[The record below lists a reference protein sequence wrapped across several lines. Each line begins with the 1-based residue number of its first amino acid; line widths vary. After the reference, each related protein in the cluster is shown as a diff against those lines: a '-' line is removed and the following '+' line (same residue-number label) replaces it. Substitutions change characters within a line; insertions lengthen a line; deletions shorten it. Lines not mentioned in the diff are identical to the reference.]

1 MTIKKYPNKSKVFVI
16 YLFISV
22 CIVSIGFAQEVK
34 QPYIVKGD
42 KIEYAQEENVVVI
55 EGNAV
60 VIYTGSKLTADK
72 IIYNNVTNDARAQ
85 GNVRLVFESGILTGE
100 NVVYN
105 FVSKVGYV
113 QNANLYA
120 DPFFLQAPIIDK
132 IDDNEFGM
140 KRGYFTTCNHDK
152 VHWRIKSKKIDVY
165 PNDRITAKGSIFFI
179 GNIPLFYF
187 PRFTQNLK
195 ENVLRVQVEPGYSK
209 DWGMYLLTA
218 WRYYVSEN
226 LMGRIH
232 VDFRERKDVAV
243 GVDAKYDT
251 VKYGKGI
258 LRSYY
263 MHERDANRDHFW
275 QKWTDEDSLGADE
288 TERFR
293 VQLRHIWDIDDTA
306 QFIAEYNK
314 LSDDTIIKDY
324 FYEQEYEQEETE
336 DTYLQLT
343 KNFRYSTLSAYL
355 NKRVNRFESITEK
368 LPELKLDTSSFK
380 ILDTPFY
387 VKNNTTA
394 SYLHSTN
401 AHSDIDDEIKI
412 VDTYS
417 EISMPFKLLFFEL
430 RPYFGSR
437 QTYFSKDVDGGSI
450 SPRVVN
456 YNGISLNT
464 RFYRV
469 FDLVTDFAGFDI
481 NRLRHI
487 ISPTIEYSYTHDP
500 TIGPDRLA
508 ELGNDNIEKSKVIT
522 LSLEN
527 KLQTKRNNKSVDL
540 VRFILDGT
548 YDLTPKKK
556 RRLSDV
562 SADLEIIPYD
572 WLEFDADAGYDT
584 REHWFKTV
592 NFDLTAKPFDRWSAS
607 IGHRYERKG
616 TKELTTSLE
625 YRLNP
630 IWKFRT
636 YQRYQFATSDLLEQE
651 YGITRDLHCWLMD
664 INYNVN
670 RSKGETIWVVFRLKA
685 FPETEFG
692 FEQDHH
698 TPKAGSQSTLGE
710 YD

>member
-1 MTIKKYPNKSKVFVI
+1 MLLFGVFFNCF
-16 YLFISV
+16 L
-22 CIVSIGFAQEVK
+22 FAQETK
-34 QPYIVKGD
+34 EPYIVKGD
-42 KIEYAQEENVVVI
+42 KMEYTQAENIVI
-55 EGNAV
+55 IDGDAV
-60 VIYTGSKLTADK
+60 IIHKGSKLTADK
-72 IIYNNVTNDARAQ
+72 ITYNNLTHDARAQ
-85 GNVRLVFESGILTGE
+85 GDVRLVFESGVLTGE

-105 FVSKVGYV
+105 FDSKIGYV
-113 QNANLYA
+113 LNANLYA
-120 DPFFLQAPIIDK
+120 DPFYLQAPIIDK
-132 IDDNEFGM
+132 IDENEFGM

-165 PNDRITAKGSIFFI
+165 PDDRITAKSSIFFI

-232 VDFRERKDVAV
+232 VDFREKKDMAV
-243 GVDAKYDT
+243 GIDAKYDT

-258 LRSYY
+258 LRTYY
-263 MHERDANRDHFW
+263 MNERDAKRDHFW
-275 QKWTDEDSLGADE
+275 EKWTDEESLGADE

-293 VQLRHIWDIDDTA
+293 VQLRHIWDIDETS
-306 QFIAEYNK
+306 QLIGEYNK
-314 LSDDTIIKDY
+314 LHDSQVIKDY
-324 FYEQEYEQEETE
+324 FFDQEYEQEETE

-343 KNFRYSTLSAYL
+343 KNYRYSTLSAYL

-380 ILDTPFY
+380 ILDSPFY
-387 VKNNTTA
+387 VKNNSTA

-401 AHSDIDDEIKI
+401 ANSAEDDVMKK
-412 VDTYS
+412 VDTYT
-417 EISMPFKLLFFEL
+417 EIAMPFKVLFFEL

-437 QTYFSKDVDGGSI
+437 QTYFSKDVDGASI

-464 RFYRV
+464 KFYRL
-469 FDLVTDFAGFDI
+469 FDLVSDFAGFDI

-487 ISPTIEYSYTHDP
+487 ISPTIEYDYTHNP

-508 ELGNDNIEKSKVIT
+508 ELGNDNIEKSKSIT

-540 VRFILDGT
+540 IRFILDST
-548 YDLTPKKK
+548 YDLTPKTK

-562 SADLEIIPYD
+562 GADLEIIPYD
-572 WLEFDADAGYDT
+572 WLEINADAGYDT
-584 REHWFKTV
+584 TEHWFKTV

-616 TKELTTSLE
+616 TKELTTDFK

-630 IWKFRT
+630 LWKFRF
-636 YQRYQFATSDLLEQE
+636 YHRYQFATGDLLEQE
-651 YGITRDLHCWLMD
+651 YGITRDLHCWFMD

-698 TPKAGSQSTLGE
+698 APKSGSQSTLGE
-710 YD
+710 YQ